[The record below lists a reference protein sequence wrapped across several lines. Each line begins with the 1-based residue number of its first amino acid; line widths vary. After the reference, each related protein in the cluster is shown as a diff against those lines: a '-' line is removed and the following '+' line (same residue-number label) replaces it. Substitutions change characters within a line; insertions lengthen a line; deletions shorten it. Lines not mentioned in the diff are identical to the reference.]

1 MKGKNLKHC
10 ILYFKKIIINDFSKI
25 YSHKFCYDRDHV
37 MNKFINQLKMSTNG
51 SKLKKRQ
58 ENVNNLKIRG
68 MFYCNKNRTKVLKIQ
83 LLDKNIGILSN
94 HWLICPNKQVI

>member
-37 MNKFINQLKMSTNG
+37 MNKFINLLKMSTKGQNKKKTRKCQQFKNQRYG
-51 SKLKKRQ
+51 STVIKTEQKYSRF
-58 ENVNNLKIRG
+58 N
-68 MFYCNKNRTKVLKIQ
+68 C
-83 LLDKNIGILSN
+83 
-94 HWLICPNKQVI
+94 LIKT